1 MKKQVSYFLVVSLT
15 LSALACGNTY
25 SALANKTSDDAIY
38 ENVQQLAD
46 EKDWAAALTAINTL
60 SAGKK
65 SDPAVIETWAGL
77 LAGQCG
83 LDFISYFNTV
93 STGSLAGSTPLKF
106 LMNAFTQ
113 VAVNPGSCQLAQ
125 AKMEEISTNP
135 ANRTQSENIF
145 MAILGMVKI
154 GTYLRADADKDGS
167 GNLGD
172 GSADT
177 GAGYDSCSSLSIPD
191 ADVTQVITGIG
202 LVSNNSAALS
212 AVVPASA
219 IGTAMASI
227 SAACGATCSKTDST
241 TVTGADITLVRDI
254 LKTGVST
261 ADPTYQLGID
271 DTCNPSDLAS
281 LLACCP

>member
-1 MKKQVSYFLVVSLT
+1 MKKEISYLLSVVLT
-15 LSALACGNTY
+15 LTALGCGNTY
-25 SALANKTSDDAIY
+25 SSLANKTTDDAIY

-46 EKDWAAALTAINTL
+46 QKDWTNALTQINTL
-60 SAGKK
+60 SASKK

-93 STGSLAGSTPLKF
+93 STGTLVGSTPMKF

-113 VAVNPGSCQLAQ
+113 VAVTPNSCQLAQ

-135 ANRTQSENIF
+135 ANRTNSENIF

-154 GTYLRADADKDGS
+154 GTYLRSVADKDGA

-172 GSADT
+172 GNADT
-177 GAGYDSCSSLSIPD
+177 GAGYDSCSTGSISD
-191 ADVTQVITGIG
+191 GYITQVITGIG
-202 LVSNNSAALS
+202 LVTANASALAT
-212 AVVPASA
+212 VVPSSA
-219 IGTAMASI
+219 ITTAMASI
-227 SAACGATCSKTDST
+227 NAACGATCAKTSA
-241 TVTGADITLVRDI
+241 GAVNASDITLMRDI

-261 ADPTYQLGID
+261 TSATYQLGID
-271 DTCNPSDLAS
+271 DTCNPSDPVS